1 MFILAVRSTI
11 ELPQHKPFDRVGRG
25 DQVRRKNGG
34 SKSYNAIAMSI
45 QDMKQHLLS
54 IRQEGLTLA
63 PTQEKDGFRFQLLV
77 FKLRELS
84 SVRYKQLP
92 ETVLPDRL
100 TSTVGG
106 VNHYLT
112 EIRNIVK
119 TKDNVK
125 RLWGC
130 EPNQIEILSLDLGQT
145 CVVGTS
151 ALLPA
156 VVLKENASG
165 E

>member
-63 PTQEKDGFRFQLLV
+63 PTQEKGMFFEDPFGQMD
-77 FKLRELS
+77 